1 MTFTWFHGD
10 VISLRLNLMEGTQL
24 TKCVLYTW
32 VSFIYFSLC
41 KTYTCAIVTTVYNLS
56 IHENTW
62 NSHLYKYTWIKA
74 VWNNYTKQRLL
85 NNKWWFRVTGSQQ
98 LRAARAGTQG
108 RSSRAAA
115 CGRRTAG
122 GADPLY
128 NRRRRTLGCH
138 HGLDRIYHCENNRY

>member
-41 KTYTCAIVTTVYNLS
+41 KTYTFAIVTTVYNLS

-85 NNKWWFRVTGSQQ
+85 NNKLFRVTGSQQ

-115 CGRRTAG
+115 CRRRTAG

-128 NRRRRTLGCH
+128 NRRRRTFGCH